1 MQVAL
6 PGTGWVFTGS
16 SDSTVAEY
24 QSRTVDRHGTVF
36 SFRTSAAGTA
46 QLSFE
51 RQDGSGGS
59 RPGARVELSVISPEE
74 FTARVERG
82 ESSPELPLPQ
92 RELIDRLIEA
102 RQYDDALREIE
113 RLGGADPAYGNDRSA
128 LIHMAKGDPRAARSF
143 WLKNGPRAADAQPD
157 EMQARALSGLLRTAI
172 LLDDYP
178 GVLRGLDPLLRGRLP
193 GADVEA
199 RSLEA
204 GAYLLLKSNGATA
217 IEVLEGLVM
226 SPVRLDK
233 GDEVYMLLAR
243 AYEAAGPLRD
253 VRRAHGLYRRVYEGY
268 PTSLYAESARER
280 SRYLE
285 RHILLVQ

>member
-1 MQVAL
+1 M
-6 PGTGWVFTGS
+6 
-16 SDSTVAEY
+16 
-24 QSRTVDRHGTVF
+24 VF
-36 SFRTSAAGTA
+36 SFRTAAAGSA
-46 QLSFE
+46 LLSFE
-51 RQDGSGGS
+51 RQDGAGGS
-59 RPGARVELSVISPEE
+59 RPGARVELSVISAEE
-74 FTARVERG
+74 FAARVERG
-82 ESSPELPLPQ
+82 ESSPELPSPQ

-102 RQYDDALREIE
+102 RQYDDALREID
-113 RLGGADPAYGNDRSA
+113 RLGAADGAYRNDRSA

-143 WLKNGPRAADAQPD
+143 WLRNAPPAGDGQPA
-157 EMQARALSGLLRTAI
+157 EMQGRALSGLLRTAI

-178 GVLRGLDPLLRGRLP
+178 GVLRGLEPLLRGRLP
-193 GADVEA
+193 AADAEA

-204 GAYLLLKSNGATA
+204 GAYLLLKSNGAMA

-226 SPVRLDK
+226 SPVALAR

-243 AYEAAGPLRD
+243 AYEAGGPMRD

-268 PTSLYAESARER
+268 PTSLYAEPARDR